1 MSRKQSNAAFCRA
14 VGAVIRAE
22 RLRLGWSQ
30 EKLGDVADLSR
41 AYVTELEGGRR
52 TPNLGTLLRLATAF
66 NMKVS
71 KLVAAAEGQLQRL
84 S

>member
-1 MSRKQSNAAFCRA
+1 MSRKQTSAAFCRA
-14 VGAVIRAE
+14 MGAAIRTE

-30 EKLGDVADLSR
+30 EQLADIAELSR

-52 TPNLGTLLRLATAF
+52 TPNLGTLLRVATAF

-71 KLVAAAEGQLQRL
+71 KLVAAAEGQLPR
-84 S
+84 ST